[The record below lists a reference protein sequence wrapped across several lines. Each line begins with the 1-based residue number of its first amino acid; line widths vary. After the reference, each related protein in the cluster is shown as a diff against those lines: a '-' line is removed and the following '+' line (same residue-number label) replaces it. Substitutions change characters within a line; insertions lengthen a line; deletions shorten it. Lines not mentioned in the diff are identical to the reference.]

1 MKAGNYPKAIKFFE
15 KSLRLYPLTGVQ
27 SMIDRCKR
35 EMSAPPASSS
45 SSPSSASPS
54 GSGARRRSAAAQQAT
69 ENRQRQESGTA
80 DVRDYTPAQASVADS
95 VRRASKSPRDAHYKV
110 LGVERGAGD
119 AEIKKAYRRLS
130 LKVHPDKNPAP
141 GADEAFKAV
150 GLAYATLSDDRKR
163 QIYDAT
169 GDVDPDNSGG
179 STAAH
184 NPFAG
189 MRRQGGG
196 RHGEVDPQDI
206 FNMFFGGGVPGGMGG
221 MGGPGFRVYSTGFG
235 GMPRQQRG
243 GGGQRRQQQQ
253 QQQQGA
259 GFLQLLPLLFFLLL
273 R

>member
-1 MKAGNYPKAIKFFE
+1 MEENKEQSEKCRDLAKSYMKAGNYPKAIKFFE

-45 SSPSSASPS
+45 SSSSPSPSSPS
-54 GSGARRRSAAAQQAT
+54 GAGARRRSAAAQQAT
-69 ENRQRQESGTA
+69 ENRQRQESGAA
-80 DVRDYTPAQASVADS
+80 DVRDYTPAQATVAES

-110 LGVERGAGD
+110 LGVERGASD

-141 GADEAFKAV
+141 GADDAFKAV
-150 GLAYATLSDDRKR
+150 GLAYATLSDARKR

-169 GDVDPDNSGG
+169 GDVDPDNSAG
-179 STAAH
+179 SAAAQ

-196 RHGEVDPQDI
+196 MHG
-206 FNMFFGGGVPGGMGG
+206 
-221 MGGPGFRVYSTGFG
+221 
-235 GMPRQQRG
+235 
-243 GGGQRRQQQQ
+243 
-253 QQQQGA
+253 
-259 GFLQLLPLLFFLLL
+259 
-273 R
+273 